1 MSLAHLFINK
11 MSWILIITVCA
22 ACLDMSGDPIFFF
35 KMTDIPF
42 LSLLMWSSVGLF
54 LFPEVR
60 IEEGKQLTDEEEI
73 LLLIF

>member
-1 MSLAHLFINK
+1 
-11 MSWILIITVCA
+11 
-22 ACLDMSGDPIFFF
+22 
-35 KMTDIPF
+35 MTDIPF